1 MNVNIQTVHFDADRR
16 LIEHIERKL
25 DKIRSFF
32 ERITSVDVF
41 LKIDNPA
48 HHIKDKVAEI
58 RIQVPQHHFFVKQV
72 SKSFEESFDSAYE
85 SVIAQIKRHKER
97 QTD

>member
-25 DKIRSFF
+25 AKIRGFF

-41 LKIDNPA
+41 LKVDNPA

-58 RIQVPQHHFFVKQV
+58 RVQVPQHEFFVKQV
-72 SKSFEESFDSAYE
+72 SKSFELSFDSAFQ
-85 SVIAQIKRHKER
+85 SVVSQIKRHKDKR
-97 QTD
+97 TW

>member
-25 DKIRSFF
+25 EKIRSFF

-58 RIQVPQHHFFVKQV
+58 RIQVPQHNFFVKQV

-97 QTD
+97 QAD